1 MSRNF
6 TFPEKKHLRIA
17 AGILLMIGTGCNPK
31 MDNTRSGIQFSADK
45 AENSHL
51 KHIFFGCNR
60 DSVCK
65 CAQADYIKQKYYIFW
80 TGAPGEIRFTDYLA
94 GYAKKR
100 YNLIL
105 IKCGCKSRP
114 GAYYYN
120 NQTAAF
126 FLKAKKKSLGAIYL
140 EAKDQYNKALRVM

>member
-17 AGILLMIGTGCNPK
+17 ACILLMFSTGCSPK
-31 MDNTRSGIQFSADK
+31 WGDTESGIQFSVDA

-51 KHIFFGCNR
+51 KHIFFGRNR
-60 DSVCK
+60 DSISK
-65 CAQADYIKQKYYIFW
+65 YAEADYIKQKYYIFW
-80 TGAPGEIRFTDYLA
+80 AGTPGEARFINYLA
-94 GYAKKR
+94 AYAKKR

-105 IKCGCKSRP
+105 IECGCKNRP

-120 NQTAAF
+120 NQMAVF
-126 FLKAKKKSLGAIYL
+126 LLKAKKKPLYAIYL
-140 EAKDQYNKALRVM
+140 EAENQYNKTLPFM